1 VGLPVAIM
9 LKFIQQNLIA
19 IIIYQLVITRIFL
32 TTFELTTEYRNKKER
47 LFQLKQTLFS
57 DK

>member
-1 VGLPVAIM
+1 M

-19 IIIYQLVITRIFL
+19 IIIYQLVLHSIFWQPLNL
-32 TTFELTTEYRNKKER
+32 TIEIKER

-57 DK
+57 WIK